1 MKAINDEMVLE
12 NSKGISNLIG
22 SFILSIGLIYF
33 VIGYEYYSI
42 NYLEL
47 ILKLTITTDET
58 INMFIELGKHLTKF
72 IIDGYTYIM
81 NKGVIDFT
89 IYKTFYHYFW
99 DWKISAL
106 LLAGTYLK
114 VSGTPIQ
121 RIKKIIGFSVVFFL
135 VLLIKIPIA

>member
-47 ILKLTITTDET
+47 ILKFTITTDGI
-58 INMFIELGKHLTKF
+58 INMFTEFGRNLTKF

-106 LLAGTYLK
+106 LLVGTY
-114 VSGTPIQ
+114 
-121 RIKKIIGFSVVFFL
+121 
-135 VLLIKIPIA
+135 